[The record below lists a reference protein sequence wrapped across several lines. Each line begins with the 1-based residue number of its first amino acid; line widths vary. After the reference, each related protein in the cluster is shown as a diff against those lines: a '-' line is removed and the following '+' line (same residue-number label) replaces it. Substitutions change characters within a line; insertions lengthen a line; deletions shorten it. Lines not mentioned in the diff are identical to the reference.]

1 MNWIDYSIFA
11 VLFFAAAFGFT
22 GGPLLQLMRITGLL
36 ASFFVAV
43 FFYSVLGSRLNGIFT
58 PSTADLLSY
67 FIVFTLAFIAAYIVT
82 DVLRRVIGKWV
93 LGIGLRLLGTI
104 LGILK
109 GLVFCGVIIFGVVS
123 FCGKPACSTVRASP
137 IASSVEKGMQAIVSV
152 MPQSAI
158 VSIKGYVEKMK
169 EDKKQKEA
177 RPDKSQEG
185 NNYKS
190 QETEDDFKR

>member
-1 MNWIDYSIFA
+1 MTWIDYSIFA

-22 GGPLLQLMRITGLL
+22 GGPLLQLLRIIGLA

-67 FIVFTLAFIAAYIVT
+67 FIVFALAFIAAYIVT

-109 GLVFCGVIIFGVVS
+109 GLVFCGVIIFGIVS
-123 FCGKPACSTVRASP
+123 FCGKPACSAVRASP
-137 IASSVEKGMQAIVSV
+137 TACAVEKGMQAIVSV
-152 MPQSAI
+152 VPQSAI
-158 VSIKGYVEKMK
+158 ISIKGYVEKMK
-169 EDKKQKEA
+169 EDKKPKETK
-177 RPDKSQEG
+177 PDKIPERDDS
-185 NNYKS
+185 KS
-190 QETEDDFKR
+190 HETEEDFKR